1 MDYRSYEKRLDYV
14 LELISKNR
22 LRSLEDTAKRFNCS
36 TRTLKRMLAHLRDR
50 GHPIQYDRVNKK
62 YFIKE
67 KE

>member
-14 LELISKNR
+14 LELINKQR
-22 LRSLEDTAKRFNCS
+22 FRSVDEAAIRFGCS
-36 TRTLKRMLAHLRDR
+36 SRTVKRMLNHLRDR
-50 GHPIQYDRVNKK
+50 GYDIQYNRLEKK